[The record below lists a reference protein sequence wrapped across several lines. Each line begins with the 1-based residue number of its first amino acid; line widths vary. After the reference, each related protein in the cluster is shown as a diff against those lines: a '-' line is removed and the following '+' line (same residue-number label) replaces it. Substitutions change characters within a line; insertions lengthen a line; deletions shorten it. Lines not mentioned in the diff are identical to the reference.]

1 MWELGCEKAECW
13 RIDAFE
19 LWCWRR
25 FLRVP
30 WTARRSNQSIPKEIS
45 RQIFTGRTGAEAE
58 APILWPS
65 DAKNWLVRKDPDAG
79 KCWRQDKQMT
89 EDEMVGWHHWLNE
102 HESEQTPGDS
112 EGRVSLE
119 YCSSWVRE
127 QSDTTEW
134 LSMGTSTKE
143 IIEKWFIFSFSIGL
157 GA

>member
-1 MWELGCEKAECW
+1 MLLNCGTGEDSCNLDC
-13 RIDAFE
+13 
-19 LWCWRR
+19 
-25 FLRVP
+25 
-30 WTARRSNQSIPKEIS
+30 KEIKPVNHKGN
-45 RQIFTGRTGAEAE
+45 QPWIFTGRPDAEAE
-58 APILWPS
+58 TQSPILWPPDAKKWLIGKDS
-65 DAKNWLVRKDPDAG
+65 DAGRDWGQEKG
-79 KCWRQDKQMT
+79 TT